1 MRNQQPALL
10 LNDQKKRCA
19 WASEINKPSP
29 EMILYHDLEWGRPNH
44 DDRYL
49 FELLCLETY
58 QAGLS
63 WAIVLKKRDAFRRAF
78 FNFEIK
84 RVAEVTSIENLLL
97 NKDIIRNRMK
107 LSATVNNAKIFLK
120 IEKEY
125 GSFADYLWHFTNG
138 KTIDN
143 HVLNHADIPS
153 ENQLSI
159 NISKQMKKTGFK
171 FTGPVTIYSY
181 LQAVG
186 IINDHQID
194 CQFNPDNI

>member
-19 WASEINKPSP
+19 WVSEINKPSP
-29 EMILYHDLEWGRPNH
+29 EMILYHDLEWGRPSH

-194 CQFNPDNI
+194 CQFNPDSI

>member
-1 MRNQQPALL
+1 MQNQQLDFP
-10 LNDQKKRCA
+10 LNDQKKRCG
-19 WASEINKPSP
+19 WVSEINKPSL
-29 EMILYHDLEWGRPNH
+29 EMILYHDQEWGQPSH

-63 WAIVLKKRDAFRRAF
+63 WAIVLKKRDAFRQAF

-84 RVAEVTSIENLLL
+84 RVAEITSIENLLL
-97 NKDIIRNRMK
+97 NKDIIRNRLK
-107 LSATVNNAKIFLK
+107 LSATINNAKIFLK
-120 IEKEY
+120 IESEY
-125 GSFADYLWHFTNG
+125 GSFANYLWHFTNG

-143 HVLNHADIPS
+143 HIVNYTNIPS
-153 ENQLSI
+153 QNELSLA
-159 NISKQMKKTGFK
+159 ISRQMKKGGFK

-186 IINDHQID
+186 IINDHQVD
-194 CQFNPDNI
+194 CQFNPDNN

>member
-1 MRNQQPALL
+1 M
-10 LNDQKKRCA
+10 
-19 WASEINKPSP
+19 NKPSP
-29 EMILYHDLEWGRPNH
+29 EMILYHDLEWGRPSH

>member
-1 MRNQQPALL
+1 MHNQQSALL

-19 WASEINKPSP
+19 WVSEINKPSP
-29 EMILYHDLEWGRPNH
+29 EMILYHDLEWGRPSH

-143 HVLNHADIPS
+143 HVLNYADIPS

-194 CQFNPDNI
+194 CQFNPDSI

>member
-29 EMILYHDLEWGRPNH
+29 EMILYHDLEWGRPSH

-78 FNFEIK
+78 LISKSKE
-84 RVAEVTSIENLLL
+84 SQ
-97 NKDIIRNRMK
+97 K
-107 LSATVNNAKIFLK
+107 LPRLKIF
-120 IEKEY
+120 Y
-125 GSFADYLWHFTNG
+125 
-138 KTIDN
+138 
-143 HVLNHADIPS
+143 
-153 ENQLSI
+153 
-159 NISKQMKKTGFK
+159 
-171 FTGPVTIYSY
+171 
-181 LQAVG
+181 
-186 IINDHQID
+186 
-194 CQFNPDNI
+194 

>member
-19 WASEINKPSP
+19 WSSEINKPSP
-29 EMILYHDLEWGRPNH
+29 EMILYHDLEWGRPSH

>member
-19 WASEINKPSP
+19 WVSEINKPSP
-29 EMILYHDLEWGRPNH
+29 EMILYHDLEWGRPSH

-143 HVLNHADIPS
+143 HVLNYADIPS